1 MDPESRPTADAPIG
15 ELLSQLSAQTSRLV
29 RDEIRL
35 AQREFQESARHA
47 GKGAGLISA
56 AGLLAVL
63 AVATLIA
70 AAVAG
75 LAVVLP
81 VWAAAL
87 IVGVVLLA
95 LAGGS
100 ALISRREVETV
111 TPAVPETMASVKND
125 IDEVKGAAHV
135 RG

>member
-15 ELLSQLSAQTSRLV
+15 ELLSQLSGQTSRLV

-35 AQREFQESARHA
+35 AQREFQESARYA

-70 AAVAG
+70 AGVAG
-75 LAVVLP
+75 LAVMLP

-87 IVGVVLLA
+87 IIGVVLLA
-95 LAGGS
+95 LAGVS
-100 ALISRREVETV
+100 ALISRREVERV
-111 TPAVPETMASVKND
+111 TPAVPETMASVRND
-125 IDEVKGAAHV
+125 IDEVQGAAHV

>member
-1 MDPESRPTADAPIG
+1 M
-15 ELLSQLSAQTSRLV
+15 
-29 RDEIRL
+29 
-35 AQREFQESARHA
+35 
-47 GKGAGLISA
+47 ISA

-87 IVGVVLLA
+87 IVGAVLLA

>member
-1 MDPESRPTADAPIG
+1 MDPESQPRAEAPIG
-15 ELLSQLSAQTSRLV
+15 ELLSQLSGQTLRLV

-63 AVATLIA
+63 GLATLIA

-87 IVGVVLLA
+87 IVGVVLLG
-95 LAGGS
+95 LAGVS
-100 ALISRREVETV
+100 ALVSRREVERV
-111 TPAVPETMASVKND
+111 TPAVPETTASVKKD

>member
-1 MDPESRPTADAPIG
+1 MPER
-15 ELLSQLSAQTSRLV
+15 
-29 RDEIRL
+29 
-35 AQREFQESARHA
+35 
-47 GKGAGLISA
+47 GAGLISA

-87 IVGVVLLA
+87 IVGVVLWRSP
-95 LAGGS
+95 GS